1 MKFLACLG
9 KTFKE
14 NLRDWKV
21 LSLVLAFGPFFV
33 YLMHAYFGAAAS
45 GYTLVAIDR
54 DRPVTLADGRRLHA
68 GRDLADRWR
77 GLPAADGKPAFTVV
91 VLADEAEGRR
101 RLERR
106 DADLVVRVP
115 EDFSGRLAAW
125 AEGRAGPLPALTNE
139 GDASNLRF
147 LTAAA
152 LADVVSFNYV
162 SEVTGLRVPLDLDFR
177 TTGAAGREPRDFDL
191 YVPALL
197 VLAIIMVLF
206 SAAASIIK
214 EVDKGTIV
222 RLALSRLRP
231 LEFLGAVGLNQVLI
245 STAALGLTFLAV
257 LHVGYRTQGSVALL
271 FAVGALSALSV
282 VAISLLVAAAMKT
295 IFELLTV
302 GTFPFFVLMFF
313 SDCMFPLPKLAL
325 FHLAGYTFH
334 ANDVLPTAL
343 TVKAFN
349 KVLNHGAGVA
359 DIGMELTGIVLLTA
373 AYFAVGA
380 WAFRR
385 RHLKTG

>member
-1 MKFLACLG
+1 MRFLACLG

-21 LSLVLAFGPFFV
+21 LSLVLVFGPFFV
-33 YLMHAYFGAAAS
+33 YLMHAYFGTAAS
-45 GYTLVAIDR
+45 GYSLVVVDR
-54 DRPVTLADGRRLHA
+54 DRPVTRADGRRLQA
-68 GRDLADRWR
+68 GRDLAGRWR
-77 GLPAADGKPAFTVV
+77 SLPNTDGKPVFTVT
-91 VLADEAEGRR
+91 VLRDEAEGRR
-101 RLERR
+101 RLENR
-106 DADLVVRVP
+106 DADLLVRVP

-125 AEGRAGPLPALTNE
+125 AERRGGPFPTLSNE

-152 LADVVSFNYV
+152 LADVVSFTYV
-162 SEVTGLRVPLDLDFR
+162 SELTGLRVPLDVGFR
-177 TTGAAGREPRDFDL
+177 TTGAAAGDLRGFDL

-197 VLAIIMVLF
+197 VLAIIMILF
-206 SAAASIIK
+206 SAAASLIR

-222 RLALSRLRP
+222 RLALSRLSP

-257 LHVGYRTQGSVALL
+257 FHVGYRTYGSIPLF
-271 FAVGALSALSV
+271 FAVGALCALSV

-302 GTFPFFVLMFF
+302 GTFPFFILMFF
-313 SDCMFPLPKLAL
+313 SDCMFPLPKLTL
-325 FHLAGYTFH
+325 FHLAGYTFYV
-334 ANDVLPTAL
+334 NDVLPTAL

-349 KVLNHGAGVA
+349 KILNHGAGPA
-359 DIGMELTGIVLLTA
+359 DIGVELAGIIVLTVF
-373 AYFAVGA
+373 YFAVGA

-385 RHLKTG
+385 RHLRTG